1 MVRRLPQ
8 ASVRLFGR
16 YVWPP
21 LFMAKSLLEQQ
32 EDAGRKPIRSSK
44 PSFLP
49 TNVFKGQPAENTSDG
64 GYLRWVDIPL
74 ESIFATRVDH
84 HSRLRGGLVQS
95 VVVTS

>member
-1 MVRRLPQ
+1 
-8 ASVRLFGR
+8 
-16 YVWPP
+16 
-21 LFMAKSLLEQQ
+21 MAKSLLEQQ

-74 ESIFATRVDH
+74 ESIFATRVTNSRVDH